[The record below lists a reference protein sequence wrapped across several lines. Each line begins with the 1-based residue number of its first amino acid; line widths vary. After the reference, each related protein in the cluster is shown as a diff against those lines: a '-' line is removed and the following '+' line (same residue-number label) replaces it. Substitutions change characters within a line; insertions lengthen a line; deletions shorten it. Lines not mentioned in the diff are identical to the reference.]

1 MLIDIKMLLYKGH
14 SGHLITGM
22 IVSGEVRE
30 AGEKKWKRYN
40 LPIKSKYIVIFKIYK
55 DCCIIVTE
63 NSILYNNK
71 TDNIQETTKK
81 K

>member
-1 MLIDIKMLLYKGH
+1 MLLLKGH

-22 IVSGEVRE
+22 IFSGEVRG
-30 AGEKKWKRYN
+30 AGEERWKRYYF
-40 LPIKSKYIVIFKIYK
+40 PIKSKYIVIFKIYK

-71 TDNIQETTKK
+71 TDNRQETTKK